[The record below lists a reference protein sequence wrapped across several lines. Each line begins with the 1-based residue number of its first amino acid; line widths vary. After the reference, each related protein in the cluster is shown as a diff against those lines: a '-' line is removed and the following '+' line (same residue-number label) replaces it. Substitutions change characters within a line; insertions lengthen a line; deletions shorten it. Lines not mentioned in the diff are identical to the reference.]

1 MPKLKKKTKQEP
13 VKTKKKKSVEAEL
26 KRGRPAKLQAKRTG
40 SRVSKSKNYGHVYGE
55 TVRTPAVR
63 VAWPSLTKPKESP
76 FKNEDGSQKTPPRYE
91 LTFLLPKDTKD
102 TVAFLDNLESL
113 KDEMVDAFNH
123 KRPTK
128 IQVDSLGVKDGD
140 DFDLEKYPYYENH
153 FVLIARNTAKPA
165 VRGAKKDTVLEASE
179 VQGGCLCWGYL
190 TPLCTAHG
198 ISFKLEIVQLLK
210 DDGQRFGGGRKAE
223 SLMEDYESGVPD
235 EFKEEEEDEDEDT
248 QEGSEEESADEGDD
262 DSEGDEGSDDEGEED
277 SEEAEEESE
286 EDEDDEFNSAAL
298 NDM

>member
-1 MPKLKKKTKQEP
+1 MPKVKQKTKVP
-13 VKTKKKKSVEAEL
+13 EAK
-26 KRGRPAKLQAKRTG
+26 KRGRPAGVSSSASVATKKAHVAAKRTG

-91 LTFLLPKDTKD
+91 LTFLLPKDTKE

-113 KDEMVDAFNH
+113 KEEMVDAFNH

-140 DFDLEKYPYYENH
+140 EFDLEKYPYYENH
-153 FVLIARNTAKPA
+153 YVLIARNTAKPA

-210 DDGQRFGGGRKAE
+210 DDGTRFGGGRKAE
-223 SLMEDYESGVPD
+223 SLMEDYESGVPE
-235 EFKEEEEDEDEDT
+235 EFKEAEEEEET
-248 QEGSEEESADEGDD
+248 EEASEEVEESEEET
-262 DSEGDEGSDDEGEED
+262 EEE
-277 SEEAEEESE
+277 SEEETEEGEEESE